1 MSIQEFQGQL
11 NSRRDDDVLLQA
23 LDSLTRLE
31 DPMAVLKRQAAD
43 DDEAI
48 GTWDPWPTSVKN

>member
-1 MSIQEFQGQL
+1 MSIQEFQEQL
-11 NSRRDDDVLLQA
+11 ESRGDDEVLLQA
-23 LDSLTRLE
+23 LDSLTRLD

-48 GTWDPWPTSVKN
+48 GTWDPWPASVKS